1 LVYTLSPTFE
11 LVFDKWGFVF
21 QKTFFTFVEQK
32 TKTMKEGIDD
42 IFFVVGAVFCLT
54 VIILKV
60 VVTVANAFLL

>member
-1 LVYTLSPTFE
+1 MR
-11 LVFDKWGFVF
+11 K
-21 QKTFFTFVEQK
+21 
-32 TKTMKEGIDD
+32 GIDD